1 MVQEDRDQLVD
12 LCSRVLFPKV
22 KELITLEWL
31 PENERGFIVGIQQR
45 LVGMDEKERE
55 GGREG
60 GREEGGGRRE
70 EGGREGLLC

>member
-22 KELITLEWL
+22 KELVTLEWL

-60 GREEGGGRRE
+60 GIVMLKERK
-70 EGGREGLLC
+70 CDK